1 MSKTESNNKARHTI
15 RDIARVTGVSPK
27 TVSFVLN
34 DREGVADQTRKRV
47 LKAVK
52 EMEYHPHAAA
62 RALRDRVT
70 RSIGV
75 IFPTTAD
82 AAPLSQSLLNWL
94 HEEFI
99 HVFGSRGYYV
109 TFDMASYAGSR
120 NGDYARGVWEQ
131 AFGPCF
137 LAGPLALAD
146 RVVPRLHERG
156 VPYVAVTR
164 LDSFP
169 QCSAASVDYE
179 QAAYLSTR
187 HLLERGHTRIGLIK
201 AFRGYQSG
209 LERRR
214 GYERALQE
222 AGLPVDESLIRPVTF
237 DSHSIVNSVHALLSD
252 RSVTALIDTSSTEDP
267 VVLREGAR
275 RAGRRFGT
283 ELEIVVWT
291 YRYDTVVLPE
301 ACAHMC
307 LPLRQASAEG
317 LEHLAAW
324 IEGRRE
330 GPIQLLYQPTLLE
343 TPREAPF
350 NNTLRVFHETG

>member
-52 EMEYHPHAAA
+52 EMEYHPHA
-62 RALRDRVT
+62 
-70 RSIGV
+70 
-75 IFPTTAD
+75 
-82 AAPLSQSLLNWL
+82 
-94 HEEFI
+94 
-99 HVFGSRGYYV
+99 
-109 TFDMASYAGSR
+109 
-120 NGDYARGVWEQ
+120 
-131 AFGPCF
+131 
-137 LAGPLALAD
+137 AD

-350 NNTLRVFHETG
+350 NDTLRVFHETG